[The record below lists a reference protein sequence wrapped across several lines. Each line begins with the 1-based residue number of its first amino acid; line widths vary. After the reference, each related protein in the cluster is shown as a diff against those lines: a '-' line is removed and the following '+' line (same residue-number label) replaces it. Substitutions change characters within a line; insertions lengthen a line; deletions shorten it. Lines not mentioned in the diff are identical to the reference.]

1 MTITIAAALLI
12 LSISGV
18 NANSAFTLLWGSI
31 LATRPA
37 DLALLVVLAVVVI
50 AGYVARRREIAL
62 VLFDRE
68 VAACS
73 GIAVGALTAAA
84 LVGVSVSI
92 AASIRLTGALLVD
105 SLTILPALAARNLA
119 TSLRSMAAWSVA
131 IGVAANV
138 TGFALALLL
147 DLPPGPVLVL
157 VAGAITLSTYLKR
170 GTTRHEAPIH

>member
-1 MTITIAAALLI
+1 M
-12 LSISGV
+12 
-18 NANSAFTLLWGSI
+18 
-31 LATRPA
+31 
-37 DLALLVVLAVVVI
+37 
-50 AGYVARRREIAL
+50 
-62 VLFDRE
+62 
-68 VAACS
+68 AACS